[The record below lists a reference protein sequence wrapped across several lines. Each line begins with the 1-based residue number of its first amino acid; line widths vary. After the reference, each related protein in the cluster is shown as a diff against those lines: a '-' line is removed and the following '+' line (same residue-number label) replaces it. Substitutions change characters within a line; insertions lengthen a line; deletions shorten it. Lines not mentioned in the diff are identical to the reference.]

1 MAHTAFQIT
10 EEDIENVLRA
20 NLPRLASGRD
30 ADLTQLAEEVYESLN
45 DEDFG
50 RMERAAL
57 VAGTDLDEQ
66 TAGAYEEL
74 TVLLERDGWLKP
86 KSV

>member
-30 ADLTQLAEEVYESLN
+30 ADLSQWAEEGYLATSES
-45 DEDFG
+45 EG
-50 RMERAAL
+50 
-57 VAGTDLDEQ
+57 
-66 TAGAYEEL
+66 
-74 TVLLERDGWLKP
+74 P
-86 KSV
+86 I